1 MKICNGENRWAL
13 LIWLFLTAVIR
24 HKRCM
29 SVFLCAFVPERVFAS
44 PFLCFSER
52 NGDTICFHSWTTHTT
67 TKALCSDFSLIY
79 IWLNW
84 AGNAIKASQHCNLKM
99 KTATQR
105 SFKWSFINFHEFKIF
120 FCCFVVLYYSRP
132 GITPFLYDLVWHHWL
147 GYSLN
152 SFNISMSHLL
162 FTDLAVTPFGW
173 VDQTYL
179 E

>member
-24 HKRCM
+24 HKRCTG
-29 SVFLCAFVPERVFAS
+29 VFLCAFVPERVFAS

-67 TKALCSDFSLIY
+67 TKALCSDFSMIY

-105 SFKWSFINFHEFKIF
+105 SFKWSFINFHEFKTF

-162 FTDLAVTPFGW
+162 FTDLAVTPFG
-173 VDQTYL
+173 
-179 E
+179 